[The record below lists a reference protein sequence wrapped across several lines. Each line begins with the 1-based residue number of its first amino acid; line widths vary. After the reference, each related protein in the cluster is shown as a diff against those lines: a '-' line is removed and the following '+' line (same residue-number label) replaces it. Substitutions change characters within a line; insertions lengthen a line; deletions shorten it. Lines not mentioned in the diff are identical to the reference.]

1 MLQDEEAKATGR
13 PAPPPPLVEELS
25 RTMGKAF
32 GHYRQRVR
40 RPAIALA
47 PAAFEERSM
56 QEDTFLVGSI
66 MKEIVEPVFRQSNR
80 K

>member
-1 MLQDEEAKATGR
+1 MLQDEEAKAHWSSR
-13 PAPPPPLVEELS
+13 SAPLVEELS

-56 QEDTFLVGSI
+56 QEDIFLIGSI
-66 MKEIVEPVFRQSNR
+66 MKEIVEPVFRQSKR

>member
-1 MLQDEEAKATGR
+1 
-13 PAPPPPLVEELS
+13 
-25 RTMGKAF
+25 MGKAF

-56 QEDTFLVGSI
+56 QEDIFLVGSI
-66 MKEIVEPVFRQSNR
+66 MKEIVEPVFRQSKR